1 MPEMEQLAYFKE
13 QAADW
18 EAKVEK
24 FRSDKQLADNF
35 AAIAVGFKTIV
46 EKLEGGDW
54 DGKE

>member
-18 EAKVEK
+18 GAKTEK
-24 FRSDKQLADNF
+24 FRSDRQLADNF
-35 AAIAVGFKTIV
+35 VAIAAGFKAV
-46 EKLEGGDW
+46 VKKLERGDG